1 MAMRKYL
8 VLPALGVCLLALA
21 PGTAAVA
28 GGSTYYAGTNS
39 QGQKL
44 LFSVDHTASGPRFDP
59 LFTTMIDR
67 CPATGTVITTQFI
80 FLGFQ
85 IPITSGKFSLALN
98 DISDRFSWS
107 GTVTSTKASGKQ
119 SFALA
124 AFDREDGLQDC
135 ATGALS
141 WTAQAL
147 VPGSSTAAAPGASY
161 IVQVTKA
168 PDGSVRYS
176 ITHR

>member
-1 MAMRKYL
+1 MAMRRYL
-8 VLPALGVCLLALA
+8 VWPALGVCLLALA
-21 PGTAAVA
+21 PGAAAVA
-28 GGSTYYAGTNS
+28 GGSTYHAGANS
-39 QGQKL
+39 QRQKL
-44 LFSVDHTASGPRFDP
+44 LFSVDHTASGPKFDP

-85 IPITSGKFSLALN
+85 IPITNGKVTLALN
-98 DISDRFSWS
+98 DISGRFSWN
-107 GTVTSTKASGKQ
+107 GTVTSAKASGKQ
-119 SFALA
+119 SFDLA
-124 AFDREDGLQDC
+124 AFDRDSGLQDC

-147 VPGSSTAAAPGASY
+147 VPRSPAAAAPGASY
-161 IVQVTKA
+161 TVQVTKA